1 MLPSITLP
9 KLLLRIF
16 NMIDF
21 HQTKRTKVKS
31 LQVLLLIICLTGA
44 ACSQSNRGLFVM
56 RWMEKPVHT
65 EDMQDVPEDK
75 RLHFDKVGGYNE
87 GDEGFPSVMQSLR
100 EGDVIAY
107 RMTTKESSGDV
118 LKGRLN
124 SVGYRILDY
133 GHLAILTQVDGNE
146 TLKLLS
152 SQSFK
157 GPNTKEDVHTLKDH
171 SFDVYRLNRWDKVD
185 LDRFHDFVQKS
196 QEKAGNWIG
205 YDFSGMFGV
214 WNSNLRPSEAKAI
227 GHDYICST
235 IVAAALYY
243 AGADM
248 KVSGRAGW
256 LDLVSPRQVV
266 TSHGYL
272 REVKIEGQKK

>member
-1 MLPSITLP
+1 M
-9 KLLLRIF
+9 
-16 NMIDF
+16 
-21 HQTKRTKVKS
+21 KS
-31 LQVLLLIICLTGA
+31 LLFVLLVLCLAGF
-44 ACSQSNRGLFVM
+44 ACTQSGRGLFVM
-56 RWMEKPVHT
+56 RWVEKPMYT
-65 EDMQDVPEDK
+65 KDMQDVPEEK
-75 RLHFDKVGGYNE
+75 RLHFDKVEGYNE
-87 GDEGFPSVMQSLR
+87 GDEGFASVMQSLR

-107 RMTTKESSGDV
+107 RMTTKESRGDV

-124 SVGYRILDY
+124 SAGYRLLDY
-133 GHLAILTQVDGNE
+133 GHLAILTYVDGNE

-152 SQSFK
+152 SQAFK

-196 QEKAGNWIG
+196 KEKAGNWIG

-214 WNSNLRPSEAKAI
+214 WNSNLRPNDAKAI

-266 TSHGYL
+266 MSHGYL
-272 REVKIEGQKK
+272 RELKTKEQEE

>member
-1 MLPSITLP
+1 M
-9 KLLLRIF
+9 
-16 NMIDF
+16 
-21 HQTKRTKVKS
+21 KVF
-31 LQVLLLIICLTGA
+31 QVLLTGVCLAGFSCA
-44 ACSQSNRGLFVM
+44 PSGRGWLVM
-56 RWMEKPVHT
+56 RWVEKPVYA
-65 EDMQDVPEDK
+65 EAMQDVPEEK
-75 RLHFDKVGGYNE
+75 RLRFDKVGGYTE
-87 GDEGFPSVMQSLR
+87 GDEGFDEVMRTLR

-107 RMTTKESSGDV
+107 RMTTRESRADV

-124 SVGYRILDY
+124 SVGYRVLDY
-133 GHLAILTQVDGNE
+133 GHLAILTRVDGNE
-146 TLKLLS
+146 TLRLLS
-152 SQSFK
+152 SQAFK

-171 SFDVYRLNRWDKVD
+171 SFDVFRLNRWDEVD
-185 LDRFHDFVQKS
+185 LDRFHEFVEKS

-214 WNSNLRPSEAKAI
+214 WNSNLRPTEAKAI

-266 TSHGYL
+266 TSHGCL
-272 REVKIEGQKK
+272 RELQPKGREE